1 MEVLNEGIKKKLD
14 ENITIGR
21 ESPKES
27 IKTSQLNNIII
38 ENNKEIKA
46 LKESISDMNKKIKS
60 ITNQSNL
67 EEIKTGISA
76 LKFGMNN
83 SVRLSDFKEV
93 KEMQDDN
100 RFNTKKIKEDFEDF
114 QNYQTASGDI
124 QK

>member
-14 ENITIGR
+14 ENIIIGR

-27 IKTSQLNNIII
+27 INTSQLNNIII

-67 EEIKTGISA
+67 EEIKTDISA

-83 SVRLSDFKEV
+83 SLRLSDFKEV
-93 KEMQDDN
+93 KEIEDDN
-100 RFNTKKIKEDFEDF
+100 RFNIKKLKEDFEDF